1 MNSLQD
7 ILPHVGA
14 DSLDNC
20 MAEVLPNLI
29 PCLGSARVSVRK
41 AAIQVKYSA
50 VGGVNIV
57 CQRMSFKQFKM
68 IVYIIAKI
76 CIDI

>member
-50 VGGVNIV
+50 GSA
-57 CQRMSFKQFKM
+57 QRSIYPVSFP
-68 IVYIIAKI
+68 V
-76 CIDI
+76 DSLLP

>member
-1 MNSLQD
+1 MMNSLQD

-41 AAIQVKYSA
+41 AAIQVKIQCS
-50 VGGVNIV
+50 GVQS
-57 CQRMSFKQFKM
+57 CAKK
-68 IVYIIAKI
+68 YIKFRF
-76 CIDI
+76 

>member
-41 AAIQVKYSA
+41 AAIQVKVQKANFCDLLSKA
-50 VGGVNIV
+50 EL
-57 CQRMSFKQFKM
+57 
-68 IVYIIAKI
+68 
-76 CIDI
+76 

>member
-41 AAIQVKYSA
+41 AAIQVKYS
-50 VGGVNIV
+50 VGSP
-57 CQRMSFKQFKM
+57 QRC
-68 IVYIIAKI
+68 VYPVSVPVDSLLPFHTIILE
-76 CIDI
+76 